1 MRILLLISILFLLK
15 VDSVSAEQ
23 TEFSEQTVDLS
34 VLENAVSELTSP
46 YQEYLPGIDIQ
57 DVSNL
62 SVSTVTKG
70 VIDYFFHE
78 IILSS
83 NLLGTLILLS
93 LLSALLKVLQSA
105 FEKTAISKVADIIV
119 VSAFMLISLGTFK
132 TVADVFLN
140 TATHVNDLLIALLP
154 VILGLIAASGGVTSA
169 VFFSPVLLF
178 LVNSSI
184 FIIKTITIPLL
195 YISTILGITS
205 QINSEYSFSGLAIS
219 FRKIAIWTLGIMM
232 ATVIGFLSIQGVTTS
247 VADGVGAKSLTFVT
261 SNFIPVVGR
270 VLTDA
275 TGVALNMSVVLKNS
289 IGLAGLVV
297 LLIILLFPALK
308 ILAVAAVYKLAEVA
322 FQPLNHKIFLKSVEI
337 VSKNLF
343 AIFAGY
349 MIFAFFIFLAL
360 TIIILVGN
368 IPIMVR

>member
-1 MRILLLISILFLLK
+1 MRILILISILFFIK
-15 VDSVSAEQ
+15 IEQVSAEPVAS
-23 TEFSEQTVDLS
+23 SEPTVDLS
-34 VLENAVSELTSP
+34 DLENTVEDLTSP
-46 YQEYLPGIDIQ
+46 YKAYLPDFDIQ
-57 DVSNL
+57 NINEL
-62 SVSTVTKG
+62 SINSITRG
-70 VIDYFFHE
+70 VVEYFLHE
-78 IILSS
+78 VILSS

-93 LLSALLKVLQSA
+93 LLSALLKVLQTA
-105 FEKTAISKVADIIV
+105 FEKTTISKVADIIV

-132 TVADVFLN
+132 TVADIFLH
-140 TATHVNDLLIALLP
+140 TATLVSDLLIALMP

-169 VFFSPVLLF
+169 AFFSPVLLF
-178 LVNSSI
+178 LVNASI
-184 FIIKTITIPLL
+184 FIIKTITIPCL
-195 YISTILGITS
+195 YLSTILGITS
-205 QINSEYSFSGLAIS
+205 QINSEYSFSGLANS
-219 FRKIAIWTLGIMM
+219 FRKIAIWTLGILM

-297 LLIILLFPALK
+297 LLIILLFPGLK
-308 ILAVAAVYKLAEVA
+308 ILAVAIIYKLSEIA
-322 FQPLNHKIFLKSVEI
+322 FQPLNHKVFLKSVEI

-349 MIFAFFIFLAL
+349 MIFAFFIFLAI
-360 TIIILVGN
+360 TIVILVGN